1 MTIADPSIPKR
12 PRGRPC
18 RADAPTAA
26 ERQAMRRAAG
36 ALDMLLPPGVA
47 QDARALR
54 DRDGDLTLVAAV
66 ARAIRA
72 ALAQVP

>member
-1 MTIADPSIPKR
+1 MTPPR
-12 PRGRPC
+12 PRGRP
-18 RADAPTAA
+18 RSDNPTTAA
-26 ERQAMRRAAG
+26 QRQAMRRAAG

-72 ALAQVP
+72 ALAHTP